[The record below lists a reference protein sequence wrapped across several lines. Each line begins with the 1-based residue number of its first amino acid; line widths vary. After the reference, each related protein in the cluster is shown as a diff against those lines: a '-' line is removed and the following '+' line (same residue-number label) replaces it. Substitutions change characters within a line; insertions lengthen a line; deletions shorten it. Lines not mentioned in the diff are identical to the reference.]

1 MQPEF
6 KVWDLSCHHAILNV
20 QRRKQ
25 KLNYFL
31 HEMADLEFQKFAFS
45 SFKSLNSKEY
55 ISIHMKISWSLL
67 SFYLY
72 IYTYIDIYILSPET
86 KQQ

>member
-1 MQPEF
+1 MFREENRS
-6 KVWDLSCHHAILNV
+6 LTI
-20 QRRKQ
+20 
-25 KLNYFL
+25 FL

-67 SFYLY
+67 SLSIY
-72 IYTYIDIYILSPET
+72 IYIYRYILSPET